1 MIIPKYIFLV
11 QITILQLFETA
22 LLAAQTALL
31 PGQTALF
38 ADHPNCSAF
47 GNPYLEHG

>member
-1 MIIPKYIFLV
+1 MIIPKYIFF
-11 QITILQLFETA
+11 QIKILQLFETA

-38 ADHPNCSAF
+38 ADHPDCSVF
-47 GNPYLEHG
+47 GNAYLGRG